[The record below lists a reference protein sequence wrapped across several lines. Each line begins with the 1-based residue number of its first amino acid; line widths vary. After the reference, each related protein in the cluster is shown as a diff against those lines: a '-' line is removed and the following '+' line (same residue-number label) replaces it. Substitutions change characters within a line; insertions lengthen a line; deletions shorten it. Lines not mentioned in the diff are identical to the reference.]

1 MNEQVREEIADLR
14 SRFGF
19 EQEEAVACW
28 HLRRAANLMR
38 EMWHAG
44 VLEDMEQDERRG
56 EAEARCQIV
65 RLIQELSL
73 WDTRVHQHF
82 SASQRCTGR

>member
-1 MNEQVREEIADLR
+1 MNEQVREETADLR
-14 SRFGF
+14 RRFGF

-44 VLEDMEQDERRG
+44 VLEDMEHDERRG
-56 EAEARCQIV
+56 EAEARDQIV

-73 WDTRVHQHF
+73 
-82 SASQRCTGR
+82 

>member
-14 SRFGF
+14 RRFGF
-19 EQEEAVACW
+19 EQEEAVVCW

-44 VLEDMEQDERRG
+44 GLEDVEQDERRG
-56 EAEARCQIV
+56 EAEAREQIV

-73 WDTRVHQHF
+73 WDTRVHQHL